1 MWLVTG
7 FMMFRDGLSPT
18 HILKSISGGFD
29 LLDYPVAIST
39 CSIIHIDIN
48 TVSQRISPIS
58 NQKKVLLVNIV
69 YL

>member
-1 MWLVTG
+1 MWLVTC

-18 HILKSISGGFD
+18 HILKSIYGGFD
-29 LLDYPVAIST
+29 LLDYPLAIST
-39 CSIIHIDIN
+39 CSITHIDIN